1 MKVNA
6 IHVIS
11 VIIRQ
16 QQNQILQNILSPF
29 TKVNTIHVDSVV
41 INQQQIPREK
51 LQITRAW
58 PRQIFTFFSFQYSD
72 KPFQSNDKS
81 IQSFELRIL

>member
-29 TKVNTIHVDSVV
+29 TKVNAIHVDSVV
-41 INQQQIPREK
+41 INQQQN
-51 LQITRAW
+51 W
-58 PRQIFTFFSFQYSD
+58 
-72 KPFQSNDKS
+72 
-81 IQSFELRIL
+81 ILHII